1 MEPSIQY
8 VTASDGVSIAYYAIG
23 NGPPLI
29 GLSPGLTSQID
40 VEWRVPR
47 LRFAAENAARAF
59 TYIRYDPRG
68 CGLSSRD
75 VTDFSVDA
83 MLRDL
88 EAVADKSAPGPFSI
102 FSVGHSSAVA
112 LAYAASHPDRVE
124 RLVTWNGY
132 ARAADYRH
140 PALDG
145 IIALARTDWNMAS
158 ESFIR
163 AIFGWRDNE
172 LGGQMAAMMRE
183 AITPATWIA
192 AEEQFALRDIR
203 PLLSAVAAPTL
214 VLHPRNHPYF
224 TTDSAK
230 ALAAALPNGRLQII
244 EGDSLHLPVA
254 ELLPLLAEF
263 FGSPVAPLNAPPELP
278 EGTAIILFTDIVD
291 STAMT
296 ERIGDDA
303 FRVMARELDAALR
316 SAIRDSGGVAVE
328 GKLLGDGVLGVFT
341 SARQGIDAAIR
352 CRNAAEATKLE
363 LHMGLHAGDVIRER
377 DNIYGGA
384 VNIASRVAGASQPG
398 EILVSDTVRSLARTS
413 ANVTFEDRGEH
424 TMKGIAEPQRLFA
437 VVPLAG

>member
-8 VTASDGVSIAYYAIG
+8 VTTSDGVSIAYYAIG
-23 NGPPLI
+23 SGPSVI
-29 GLSPGLTSQID
+29 GLSAGLGNQID
-40 VEWRVPR
+40 LEWRMPR
-47 LRFAAENAARAF
+47 YRRTVENVARAF

-68 CGLSSRD
+68 SGLSTRD
-75 VTDFSVDA
+75 VTDFSIDA
-83 MLRDL
+83 MVRDL
-88 EAVADKSAPGPFSI
+88 EAVADKAAPGSFSI
-102 FSVGHSSAVA
+102 FSNGHGAAVA
-112 LAYAASHPDRVE
+112 LAYAAGHPDRVE
-124 RLVTWNGY
+124 RLVTSNGY
-132 ARAADYRH
+132 ARASDYRH

-145 IIALARTDWNMAS
+145 IIARADTDWHMAS

-163 AIFGWRDNE
+163 AIAGWGDNE

-183 AITPATWIA
+183 SVTPANWIA
-192 AEEQFALRDIR
+192 SEKQFALRDVR
-203 PLLSAVAAPTL
+203 SMLPAVVAPTL

-224 TTDSAK
+224 TTDAAK
-230 ALAAALPNGRLQII
+230 ALAATIPNARLQIF
-244 EGDSLHLPVA
+244 EGSSMVLPGR
-254 ELLPLLAEF
+254 ELLPLVAEF
-263 FGSPVAPLNAPPELP
+263 FGAQPARRNAPPELP

-303 FRVMARELDAALR
+303 FRAMARELDAALR

-363 LHMGLHAGDVIRER
+363 LHIGLHAGDVIREQG
-377 DNIYGGA
+377 NVYGGA
-384 VNIASRVAGASQPG
+384 VNIASRVASASAPG

-413 ANVTFEDRGEH
+413 TSVTFEDRGEH
-424 TMKGIAEPQRLFA
+424 TMKGISEPQRLHS
-437 VVPLAG
+437 VVPLAV